1 MYHKSF
7 IHSLSIICLAS
18 LIFSCDDQDS
28 TDIEPVVEEE
38 ILITEVPDEE
48 GDLGARPNLGSF
60 AAAPGSYGP
69 STVEAGK
76 TYTYRL
82 VLPAGH
88 LSRYPEGEYRLGI
101 QKVGERGLV
110 VRRNPWCCNSFRI
123 TIPKDWKGEYR
134 LIYSYWCDYSCG
146 SGDAFKTSKII
157 QVN

>member
-38 ILITEVPDEE
+38 IFITEVPDEE

-60 AAAPGSYGP
+60 AAAPGLYGR

-82 VLPAGH
+82 VVPADL
-88 LSRYPEGEYRLGI
+88 LSSHPGGNYNFSFTNSGE
-101 QKVGERGLV
+101 LV
-110 VRRNPWCCNSFRI
+110 AHRDKWCCNSFRI
-123 TIPKDWKGEYR
+123 TIPKDWKGSYSLFYR
-134 LIYSYWCDYSCG
+134 YVSPRGQSWSDL
-146 SGDAFKTSKII
+146 KKIR
-157 QVN
+157 VN